1 MHINANN
8 MLKNTAQNIIY
19 TDKIYVRN
27 HLYVLRLLGP
37 HITWVDTSSTVVGHC
52 KILQVTEV
60 TLSHLSHCYA
70 VQNHFQEDFKP
81 HNSIVI

>member
-1 MHINANN
+1 MSHLELCSKHNVTNIANCNWNYYMHINANN

-37 HITWVDTSSTVVGHC
+37 HITWVDTSSTVC
-52 KILQVTEV
+52 WTLQD
-60 TLSHLSHCYA
+60 LASY
-70 VQNHFQEDFKP
+70 
-81 HNSIVI
+81 